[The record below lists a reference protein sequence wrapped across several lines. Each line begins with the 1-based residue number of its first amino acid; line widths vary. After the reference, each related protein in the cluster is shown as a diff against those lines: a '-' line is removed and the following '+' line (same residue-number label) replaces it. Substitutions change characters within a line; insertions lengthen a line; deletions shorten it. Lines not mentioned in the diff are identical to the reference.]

1 MNRCSVRPAGEHRR
15 MAQNFLPCER
25 DQPLLLPPD
34 LRDWLPEDHLAWF
47 VIESVEALDLSDF
60 RASYRS
66 DGHGG
71 AAHDPQMM
79 VALLLYSYATGER
92 SSRRI
97 ESRLREDVAY
107 RVIAANRVPDHATI
121 ARFRARHQDSL
132 AALFT
137 QVLGLCVEAG
147 IASAAVVAVDGTK
160 VAADASGHRT
170 RDHEEIARGILAE
183 AGRVDAEEDERYG
196 GRRGDELPEGLATHG
211 GRKEWIREAL
221 RRRREEREA
230 APEPVP
236 RGRVERLELCRR
248 RLADEHR
255 TEVEAHRAHEE
266 AKAEGP
272 RQGRP
277 PVPAE
282 PPAEPEGRVNTTDPD
297 SRPMRS
303 PHGFLQG
310 YNAQALTNG
319 HQVVIAA
326 EVLTEGND
334 SGALAPMVELA
345 ASELVRAGSAERP
358 GIVLADAGYRSADQ
372 VDRVRG
378 GGVIPLV
385 PPDGQARGAPGPDL
399 GAGPDGF
406 MRRALRTPTGS
417 ALYRRRQWMI
427 EPVFADIKVNRR
439 AGRFRRRGLG
449 AVRSEWRLLTATH
462 NLLKLHR
469 HRLALAAG

>member
-1 MNRCSVRPAGEHRR
+1 
-15 MAQNFLPCER
+15 MAQNFLSCDR

-47 VIESVEALDLSDF
+47 VIASVEALDLSAF
-60 RASYRS
+60 HAAYRA
-66 DGHGG
+66 DGHGRP
-71 AAHDPQMM
+71 AHDPRMM
-79 VALLLYSYATGER
+79 VALLLYAYATGER

-97 ESRLREDVAY
+97 ERRCHEDVAY
-107 RVIAANRVPDHATI
+107 RVIAAGRIPDHATV
-121 ARFRARHQDSL
+121 ARFRARHEEAL
-132 AALFT
+132 AELFT

-160 VAADASGHRT
+160 LAADASGHRDM
-170 RDHEEIARGILAE
+170 DHEEIAREIIAE
-183 AGRVDAEEDERYG
+183 AGRIDEAEDELHG
-196 GRRGDELPEGLATHG
+196 SRRGDELPEELATHG
-211 GRKEWIREAL
+211 GRREWIREAL

-230 APEPVP
+230 DPEPVP
-236 RGRVERLELCRR
+236 GGRAERLELCRG
-248 RLADEHR
+248 RLEDEHR
-255 TEVEAHRAHEE
+255 TVVAAHRDYEE

-272 RQGRP
+272 RRGRP

-297 SRPMRS
+297 SRRMRS

-310 YNAQALTNG
+310 YNAQAVTNG

-326 EVLTEGND
+326 EVLTEAND
-334 SGALAPMVELA
+334 SEALAPMVGLA
-345 ASELVRAGSAERP
+345 AAELGRAGSAERP
-358 GIVLADAGYRSADQ
+358 GIVIADAGYRSAGQ
-372 VDRVRG
+372 VDRVRERG
-378 GGVIPLV
+378 AIPLV
-385 PPDGQARGAPGPDL
+385 PPDGHSRGAPDPGG

-406 MRRALRTPTGS
+406 MRRVLRTPTGA
-417 ALYRRRQWMI
+417 ALYRRRKWMI
-427 EPVFADIKVNRR
+427 EPVFADIKVNRA
-439 AGRFRRRGLG
+439 AGRFRRRGLA